1 MIPQEFLLPYLV
13 TNIISAA
20 LLFAAFKWPR
30 LTRVLFVLIF
40 TAAGLFN
47 IYTAITEPQV
57 YQTYKELAVLAIY
70 RNFIDGFFS
79 EHTQLII
86 IIIAVG
92 QLCVGALLVGSGRLL
107 RMGVIG
113 GIIFLVAIAPLG
125 FGSAFP
131 ATLLMVGAL
140 FISQL
145 RIIRKQK
152 QKRITNH

>member
-20 LLFAAFKWPR
+20 LVFLAFMWPR

-40 TAAGLFN
+40 AGAGLFN
-47 IYTAITEPQV
+47 IYTAIAEPSV
-57 YQTYKELAVLAIY
+57 YQTYKELAVLAFY
-70 RNFIDGFFS
+70 RNFIDGFFR
-79 EHTQLII
+79 EHAQLII
-86 IIIAVG
+86 LIIALG
-92 QLCVGALLVGSGRLL
+92 QLSVGALLSGKGRVL

-113 GIIFLVAIAPLG
+113 GTIFLVAIAPLG

-140 FISQL
+140 FIIQ
-145 RIIRKQK
+145 R
-152 QKRITNH
+152 RITTH